1 VELVDQCM
9 RNFMFEFEINAQ
21 NLLLLLE
28 KDPENENQKIAQVK
42 LANLDLNT
50 FH

>member
-1 VELVDQCM
+1 
-9 RNFMFEFEINAQ
+9 MFEFEINAQ